1 MFLDRLRNRPMW
13 LQIAWSAFI
22 SFGVLHLLV
31 GVLVLVV
38 MIRHHVAECDEI
50 IALATDDLIREYEEY
65 RGDASRLKL
74 EMSSD
79 VETHGKENLFLLVS
93 SPSGRIVA
101 AESSSDSVL
110 RKMALEAKGGKAGTY
125 RFKRDHRSGLGR
137 EVSIRARKTPLPD
150 GNVLS
155 VGYNVTDAE
164 YNLIHVAVLLG
175 SAMLMTLFVG
185 ALTGAALARKFTAPL
200 RNLVV
205 AAERI
210 ADGDYAARVQ
220 SSAEGWEIA
229 AVEDTFNR
237 MGDKNEEA
245 MADLRSLT
253 DDIAHDL
260 RTPLTR
266 LMASA
271 EAAALGNADLRR
283 PLPETVTDEVSAML
297 EMINTMLEISQTENR
312 IDKTPRESVDLVS
325 FVTRAVD
332 LYSAL
337 AEDYG
342 ISLESNLPQR
352 PVMFSGHAGKLQRL
366 LGNLLDNAMKFTPK
380 GGRVV
385 VSLLTDPVVLTVAN
399 TGPGIAAEEIPHV
412 FKRFWRAEKSR
423 SLPGNGLGLALVK
436 AIATSYGGS
445 ASCISEPNGWTTFR
459 ITLTCASS
467 FQPKSLW

>member
-1 MFLDRLRNRPMW
+1 MW
-13 LQIAWSAFI
+13 FQIAWSTFI
-22 SFGVLHLLV
+22 SFGVLHLLA

-38 MIRHHVAECDEI
+38 MIRHHVSECDEI
-50 IALATDDLIREYEEY
+50 IALATEDLVREYEEY
-65 RGDASRLKL
+65 GGDPSRLKL
-74 EMSSD
+74 DMVSD
-79 VETHGKENLFLLVS
+79 VETHGNENLFLLVS

-101 AESSSDSVL
+101 AASSSESVL
-110 RKMALEAKGGKAGTY
+110 HKMVLEASGGKAGTY
-125 RFKRDHRSGLGR
+125 RFKRGRRSGLGR
-137 EVSIRARKTPLPD
+137 EISIRARKTPLPD

-164 YNLIHVAVLLG
+164 YNLIHVAILLG

-185 ALTGAALARKFTAPL
+185 ALTGAILARKFTAPL
-200 RNLVV
+200 HNLVV
-205 AAERI
+205 AAEKI

-229 AVEDTFNR
+229 TVEDAFNR
-237 MGDKNEEA
+237 MGEKNEET

-271 EAAALGNADLRR
+271 EAAALGNIDVQRS
-283 PLPETVTDEVSAML
+283 LPETVTDEISAML
-297 EMINTMLEISQTENR
+297 EMINTMLEISQTENH
-312 IDKTPRESVDLVS
+312 IDRTPRENVDLVS
-325 FVTRAVD
+325 FVARAVD

-337 AEDYG
+337 AEESS
-342 ISLESNLPQR
+342 ISLEYNLPQQS
-352 PVMFSGHAGKLQRL
+352 VTFSGHAGKLQRL

-385 VSLLTDPVVLTVAN
+385 ISLLPDPVVLTVAN
-399 TGPGIAAEEIPHV
+399 TGPGIAAEDIPHV

-436 AIATSYGGS
+436 AIATSYGGT
-445 ASCISEPNGWTTFR
+445 ASCQSGPDGWTTFR
-459 ITLTCASS
+459 ITLTQSPSAS
-467 FQPKSLW
+467 

>member
-1 MFLDRLRNRPMW
+1 MW

-50 IALATDDLIREYEEY
+50 IARATEDLVQEYEEY
-65 RGDASRLKL
+65 RGDASRMKL
-74 EMSSD
+74 EMTSD
-79 VETHGKENLFLLVS
+79 VETHGNENLFLLIS

-101 AESSSDSVL
+101 AASSSESVL
-110 RKMALEAKGGKAGTY
+110 RKMFQEARNGKAGTY
-125 RFKRDHRSGLGR
+125 RFKRGRRSGLGR
-137 EVSIRARKTPLPD
+137 EMSIRARKTPLPD

-185 ALTGAALARKFTAPL
+185 ALTGAVLARKFTAPL

-229 AVEDTFNR
+229 TVEDAFNR
-237 MGDKNEEA
+237 MGEKNEEA

-271 EAAALGNADLRR
+271 EAAALGNVDLQR
-283 PLPETVTDEVSAML
+283 PLPETVTDEASAML

-312 IDKTPRESVDLVS
+312 IDRTPRENVDLVS
-325 FVTRAVD
+325 FVTRVVD

-337 AEDYG
+337 AEESG
-342 ISLESNLPQR
+342 ISLESNLPQQ
-352 PVMFSGHAGKLQRL
+352 PVAFSGHAGKLQRL

-380 GGRVV
+380 GGRVI
-385 VSLLTDPVVLTVAN
+385 VSLLPDPVVLTVAN
-399 TGPGIAAEEIPHV
+399 TGPGIAAEDIPHV

-436 AIATSYGGS
+436 AIATSYGGT
-445 ASCISEPNGWTTFR
+445 ASCLSDPDGWTTFR
-459 ITLTCASS
+459 ITLTHASR
-467 FQPKSLW
+467 

>member
-1 MFLDRLRNRPMW
+1 MW
-13 LQIAWSAFI
+13 LQIASSAFI
-22 SFGVLHLLV
+22 SFGVLHLFV
-31 GVLVLVV
+31 GALVLAV

-50 IALATDDLIREYEEY
+50 IALATEDLVREYKEY
-65 RGDASRLKL
+65 GGDALRMKS
-74 EMSSD
+74 EMTSD
-79 VETHGKENLFLLVS
+79 VETHGNENLFLLVS
-93 SPSGRIVA
+93 SPSGKIVA
-101 AESSSDSVL
+101 AASSSESVL
-110 RKMALEAKGGKAGTY
+110 HKMVREARDGEAGAY
-125 RFKRDHRSGLGR
+125 RFKRGRRSGLGR
-137 EVSIRARKTPLPD
+137 EISIRARKTPLPD
-150 GNVLS
+150 GNILS

-185 ALTGAALARKFTAPL
+185 ALMGAVLARKFTAPL
-200 RNLVV
+200 RNLVA

-210 ADGDYAARVQ
+210 ANGDYAARVQ
-220 SSAEGWEIA
+220 SAAEGWEIA
-229 AVEDTFNR
+229 AVEDAFNR

-245 MADLRSLT
+245 MSDLRSLT

-271 EAAALGNADLRR
+271 EAAALGNVDLQR
-283 PLPETVTDEVSAML
+283 PLPETVTDEVSTML

-312 IDKTPRESVDLVS
+312 IDRTPRENVDMVS
-325 FVTRAVD
+325 FVTRVVD

-337 AEDYG
+337 AEESG
-342 ISLESNLPQR
+342 ISLESNLPLQ
-352 PVMFSGHAGKLQRL
+352 PIMFSGHTGKLQRL

-385 VSLLTDPVVLTVAN
+385 VSLLPDPIVLTVAN
-399 TGPGIAAEEIPHV
+399 TGPGIAAEDIPHV

-436 AIATSYGGS
+436 AIATSYGGT
-445 ASCISEPNGWTTFR
+445 ASCLSEPDGWTTFR
-459 ITLTCASS
+459 ITLTYARRRTG
-467 FQPKSLW
+467 